1 MKHHKLPVTSQFH
14 ARCKC
19 GHAIQP
25 GEPRVKLIGV
35 YDKCNTCYLK
45 SIVEAKGVGNAV

>member
-1 MKHHKLPVTSQFH
+1 MKYHKLPVKSQFH

-19 GHAIQP
+19 GHNIQP
-25 GEPRVKLIGV
+25 SEPRVKLKGA

-45 SIVEAKGVGNAV
+45 GQANG